1 MAFLRFQI
9 LHKEVGR
16 RMADDFGLRI
26 GVEGEK
32 EFKKAL
38 AEINQSFK
46 LLGSEMKLVSSQF
59 DKNDSSVQALSAR
72 NTVLNKEIDAQRQ
85 KVETLR
91 SALQNAAESFGENDR
106 RTQNWQIQLNN
117 AEAALNGMER
127 ELSQNEQ
134 AIEALNNQEEQT
146 VDATERLT
154 QEISRQEEELAGLK
168 RAYSNAVLEY
178 GKGSSEAREL
188 EGRIADLSGELEENR
203 DTLREASDS
212 TEDFGDAME
221 DASDGAGK
229 LGSGLSAATV
239 AMGNLI
245 SSGIQAALN
254 GIKELGSAIWN
265 LDEATEEYRVAQGKL
280 TTAFETAGYSGEAA
294 QKSYTEFYKILGDTD
309 TAAEASQL
317 LAQLAENEQDITKWT
332 NIAAGVCGTFG
343 DALPIEGLIESA
355 NETAKVGQVTGSL
368 ADALNWVGISEDE
381 FNEKLA
387 ACSGESERNRLIM
400 ETLSGTYDEASQAFY
415 RNNEALVASR
425 EGQARMDETLA
436 GLGETISNVK
446 NNLRAEFLP
455 AIADVVSAF
464 TDMVN
469 GVEGADTAFAEAIT
483 GLVNTAVAMLP
494 QFVSTGTQMLTSLLS
509 GIIQSLPAI
518 VEAAVQI
525 VSTLATGI
533 GESLPTLVPAI
544 VQAVTTIVQTLAD
557 NLPMILDA
565 ALQLIMG
572 LAQGL
577 LDAIPVLIEALPA
590 IISAIVD
597 FVIGAIPQIIDAGIQ
612 LLTSLISALP
622 EIITAIVAAIP
633 QIIDGLVTAVL
644 GSIPQLIDAGVKLLI
659 SLIQNLPQII
669 TTVVGAIPK
678 IVTSLV
684 NSIVGNVDK
693 IILAGVKLLVSLIK
707 NLPQII
713 VSIVKAVPQIIAAI
727 VKGFAG
733 GAAQMASIGLNLI
746 KGIWNGIGDAA
757 SWLWGKVSGFCS
769 NLMSKIKGFFGIHS
783 PSTEMA
789 WVGEM
794 LVEGLAGSIE
804 DNGGEAVKAAEGL
817 SEGISDVMNGL
828 AEDMKTSIP
837 TDFHLDAD
845 ASVRSVTDG
854 MTGAAGRDTSG
865 FASLITIQ
873 QMIVRSEDD
882 IRKISQ
888 ELYNL
893 IQTGS
898 RAGGRIITA

>member
-1 MAFLRFQI
+1 
-9 LHKEVGR
+9 
-16 RMADDFGLRI
+16 MADDFGLRI

-46 LLGSEMKLVSSQF
+46 VLGSEMKLVSSQF
-59 DKNDSSVQALSAR
+59 DKNDNSVQALSAR

-188 EGRIADLSGELEENR
+188 EGRIAELSGELEENR
-203 DTLREASDS
+203 DTLREAFDS

-280 TTAFETAGYSGEAA
+280 TTAFEAAGYSGEAA
-294 QKSYTEFYKILGDTD
+294 QESYTEFYKILGDTD
-309 TAAEASQL
+309 TATEASQL

-400 ETLSGTYDEASQAFY
+400 ETLSGTYDEASQTFY

-483 GLVNTAVAMLP
+483 GLVDTAVAMLP

-577 LDAIPVLIEALPA
+577 LDAIPVLIEALPQ
-590 IISAIVD
+590 IIASIVD
-597 FVIGAIPQIIDAGIQ
+597 FLIGAIPQIIDAGIQ
-612 LLTSLISALP
+612 LLTSLVSALP
-622 EIITAIVAAIP
+622 EIITAVVAAIP

-644 GSIPQLIDAGVKLLI
+644 GSIPQLIDAGMKLLV

-678 IVTSLV
+678 IVASLV
-684 NSIVGNVDK
+684 NAIVGNVDK

-845 ASVRSVTDG
+845 ASVRSVADG
-854 MTGAAGRDTSG
+854 MTGAAGRDMFG

-873 QMIVRSEDD
+873 QMIVRSEED

>member
-1 MAFLRFQI
+1 MRTR
-9 LHKEVGR
+9 KEVQTV
-16 RMADDFGLRI
+16 ADDFGLKI

-46 LLGSEMKLVSSQF
+46 VLGSEMKLVSSEF
-59 DKNDSSVQALSAR
+59 DKNDKSVQALSAR
-72 NTVLNKEIDAQRQ
+72 NQVLNKEIEAQKN

-91 SALQNAAESFGENDR
+91 SALRNAAESFGENDR

-117 AEAALNGMER
+117 AQAALNGMER
-127 ELSQNEQ
+127 ELSDNER
-134 AIEALNNQEEQT
+134 AIEALSSQEGEAA
-146 VDATERLT
+146 DATERLT
-154 QEISRQEEELAGLK
+154 QEISRQEDELAGMK

-178 GKGSSEAREL
+178 GKGSNEAKEL
-188 EGRIADLSGELEENR
+188 EGCISQLSGEIRENR
-203 DTLREASDS
+203 ERMQDASRMAD
-212 TEDFGDAME
+212 DFGDSLE
-221 DASDGAGK
+221 DVSDGADQ
-229 LGSGLSAATV
+229 LGSGLSVATV

-280 TTAFETAGYSGEAA
+280 NTAFEAAGYSGETA

-309 TAAEASQL
+309 TATEASQL

-332 NIAAGVCGTFG
+332 NIAAGVYGTFG
-343 DALPIEGLIESA
+343 DALPIEGMIESA

-368 ADALNWVGISEDE
+368 ADALNWVGISEDA

-387 ACSGESERNRLIM
+387 ACSDESERNRLIM
-400 ETLSGTYDEASQAFY
+400 ETLSGAYDEASGAFY
-415 RNNEALVASR
+415 QNNEALVASR
-425 EGQARMDETLA
+425 EGQAQLDETLA
-436 GLGETISNVK
+436 RLGETISNVK

-455 AIADVVSAF
+455 AISEVISAF
-464 TDMVN
+464 TDMIN
-469 GVEGADTAFAEAIT
+469 GVDGADEAFAGAIT
-483 GLVNTAVAMLP
+483 GLVNTAVSMLP
-494 QFVSTGTQMLTSLLS
+494 QFMDTGMQMLTALLS
-509 GIIQSLPAI
+509 GIIQSLPAVLDGAAQI
-518 VEAAVQI
+518 IATLAQGIAEAA
-525 VSTLATGI
+525 
-533 GESLPTLVPAI
+533 PTLIPKI
-544 VQAVTTIVQTLAD
+544 VLVVTQIVQTLVE

-577 LDAIPVLIEALPA
+577 LNAIPVLIEALPA
-590 IISAIVD
+590 IITAIVE
-597 FVIGAIPQIIDAGIQ
+597 FIIGAIPQIIEAGIQ
-612 LLTSLISALP
+612 LLTSLIAALP

-644 GSIPQLIDAGVKLLI
+644 GSIPQLIDAGVKLLV

-669 TTVVGAIPK
+669 STVVSAIPK

-684 NSIVGNVDK
+684 NAIVGNADK
-693 IILAGVKLLVSLIK
+693 IVLAGVQLFVALIK

-713 VSIVKAVPQIIAAI
+713 ASIVKAVPQIISAI

-733 GAAQMASIGLNLI
+733 GVSQMASIGLNLI

-769 NLMSKIKGFFGIHS
+769 DLMGRIKGFFGIHS

-804 DNGGEAVKAAEGL
+804 DNGNDAVRAAEGL
-817 SEGISDVMNGL
+817 SEGISDVMNSL
-828 AEDMKTSIP
+828 AQDMKTSLP

-845 ASVRSVTDG
+845 SSIRSTANGAMAG
-854 MTGAAGRDTSG
+854 MTGWG

-898 RAGGRIITA
+898 RAGGRIITV

>member
-1 MAFLRFQI
+1 
-9 LHKEVGR
+9 
-16 RMADDFGLRI
+16 MADDFGLRI

-46 LLGSEMKLVSSQF
+46 VLGSEMKLVSSQF
-59 DKNDSSVQALSAR
+59 DKNDNSMQALSAR

-154 QEISRQEEELAGLK
+154 QEISRQEGELAGLK

-229 LGSGLSAATV
+229 LSSGLSAATV

-254 GIKELGSAIWN
+254 GIRELGSAIWN
-265 LDEATEEYRVAQGKL
+265 LDEATEEYRAAQGKL
-280 TTAFETAGYSGEAA
+280 TTAFEAAGYSGEAA
-294 QKSYTEFYKILGDTD
+294 QESYTEFYKILGDTD
-309 TAAEASQL
+309 TATEASQL

-332 NIAAGVCGTFG
+332 DIAAGVCGTFG

-577 LDAIPVLIEALPA
+577 LDAIPVLIEALPQ
-590 IISAIVD
+590 IIASIVD
-597 FVIGAIPQIIDAGIQ
+597 FLIGAIPQIIDAGIQ
-612 LLTSLISALP
+612 LLTSLVSALP
-622 EIITAIVAAIP
+622 EIITAVVAAIP

-644 GSIPQLIDAGVKLLI
+644 GSIPQLIDAGMKLLV

-678 IVTSLV
+678 IVASLV
-684 NSIVGNVDK
+684 NAIVGNVDK

-854 MTGAAGRDTSG
+854 MTGAAGRDMFG

-873 QMIVRSEDD
+873 QMIVRSEED

>member
-1 MAFLRFQI
+1 
-9 LHKEVGR
+9 
-16 RMADDFGLRI
+16 MADDFGLRI

-46 LLGSEMKLVSSQF
+46 VLGSEMKLVSSQF

-134 AIEALNNQEEQT
+134 VIEALNNQEEQT
-146 VDATERLT
+146 VDVTERLT

-280 TTAFETAGYSGEAA
+280 TTAFEAAGYSGEAA
-294 QKSYTEFYKILGDTD
+294 QESYTEFYKILGDTD
-309 TAAEASQL
+309 TATEASQL

-332 NIAAGVCGTFG
+332 NIAAGVYGTFG
-343 DALPIEGLIESA
+343 DALPIEGMIESA

-387 ACSGESERNRLIM
+387 ACSGEGERNRLIM

-446 NNLRAEFLP
+446 NSLRAEFLP

-565 ALQLIMG
+565 ALQLVMG

-577 LDAIPVLIEALPA
+577 LDAIPVLIEALPQ
-590 IISAIVD
+590 IIASIVD
-597 FVIGAIPQIIDAGIQ
+597 FLIGAIPQIIDAGIQ
-612 LLTSLISALP
+612 LLTSLVSALP

-644 GSIPQLIDAGVKLLI
+644 GSIPQLIDAGMKLLI

-678 IVTSLV
+678 IVASLV
-684 NSIVGNVDK
+684 SAIVGNVDK

-727 VKGFAG
+727 VKGFAS

-769 NLMSKIKGFFGIHS
+769 NLMGKIKGFFGIHS

-854 MTGAAGRDTSG
+854 MTGAAGRDMFG

-873 QMIVRSEDD
+873 QMIVRSEED

>member
-1 MAFLRFQI
+1 
-9 LHKEVGR
+9 
-16 RMADDFGLRI
+16 MADDFGLRI

-46 LLGSEMKLVSSQF
+46 VLGSEMKLVSSQF
-59 DKNDSSVQALSAR
+59 DKNDNSVQALSAR

-280 TTAFETAGYSGEAA
+280 TTAFEAAGYSGEAA

-309 TAAEASQL
+309 TATEASQL

-332 NIAAGVCGTFG
+332 DIAAGVCGTFG

-577 LDAIPVLIEALPA
+577 LDAIPVLIEALPQ
-590 IISAIVD
+590 IIASIVD
-597 FVIGAIPQIIDAGIQ
+597 FLIGAIPQIIDAGIQ
-612 LLTSLISALP
+612 LLTSLVSALP
-622 EIITAIVAAIP
+622 EIITAVVAAIP

-644 GSIPQLIDAGVKLLI
+644 GSIPQLIDAGMKLLV

-678 IVTSLV
+678 IVASLV
-684 NSIVGNVDK
+684 NAIVGNVDK

-854 MTGAAGRDTSG
+854 MTGAAGRDMFG

-882 IRKISQ
+882 IRRISQ

-898 RAGGRIITA
+898 RAQGRFSTA

>member
-1 MAFLRFQI
+1 
-9 LHKEVGR
+9 
-16 RMADDFGLRI
+16 MADDFGLRI

-46 LLGSEMKLVSSQF
+46 VLGSEMKLVSSQF
-59 DKNDSSVQALSAR
+59 DKNDNSVQALSAR

-154 QEISRQEEELAGLK
+154 QEISRQEGELAGLK

-280 TTAFETAGYSGEAA
+280 TTAFEAAGYSGEAA

-309 TAAEASQL
+309 TATEASQL

-332 NIAAGVCGTFG
+332 DIAAGVCGTFG

-425 EGQARMDETLA
+425 EGQVRMDETLA

-577 LDAIPVLIEALPA
+577 LDAIPVLIEALPQ
-590 IISAIVD
+590 IIASIVD
-597 FVIGAIPQIIDAGIQ
+597 FLIGAIPQIIDAGIQ
-612 LLTSLISALP
+612 LLTSLVSALP
-622 EIITAIVAAIP
+622 EIITAVVAAIP

-644 GSIPQLIDAGVKLLI
+644 GSIPQLIDAGMKLLV

-678 IVTSLV
+678 IVASLV
-684 NSIVGNVDK
+684 NAIVGNVDK

-854 MTGAAGRDTSG
+854 MTGAAGRDMFG

>member
-1 MAFLRFQI
+1 
-9 LHKEVGR
+9 
-16 RMADDFGLRI
+16 MADDFGLRI

-46 LLGSEMKLVSSQF
+46 VLGSEMKLVSSQF
-59 DKNDSSVQALSAR
+59 DKNDNSVQALSAR

-280 TTAFETAGYSGEAA
+280 TTAFEAAGYSGEAA

-309 TAAEASQL
+309 TATEASQL

-332 NIAAGVCGTFG
+332 DIAAGVCGTFG

-577 LDAIPVLIEALPA
+577 LDAIPVLIEALPQ
-590 IISAIVD
+590 IIASIVD
-597 FVIGAIPQIIDAGIQ
+597 FLIGAIPQIIDAGIQ
-612 LLTSLISALP
+612 LLTSLVSALP
-622 EIITAIVAAIP
+622 EIITAVVAAIP

-644 GSIPQLIDAGVKLLI
+644 GSIPQLIDAGMKLLV

-678 IVTSLV
+678 IVASLV
-684 NSIVGNVDK
+684 NAIVGNVDK

-804 DNGGEAVKAAEGL
+804 DNGDEAVKAAEGL

-828 AEDMKTSIP
+828 AEEMKTSIP

-854 MTGAAGRDTSG
+854 MTGAAGRDMSG

>member
-1 MAFLRFQI
+1 
-9 LHKEVGR
+9 
-16 RMADDFGLRI
+16 MADDFGLRI

-46 LLGSEMKLVSSQF
+46 VLGSEMKLVSSQF
-59 DKNDSSVQALSAR
+59 DKNDNSVQALSAR

-280 TTAFETAGYSGEAA
+280 TTAFEAAGYSGEAA
-294 QKSYTEFYKILGDTD
+294 QESYTEFYKILGDTD
-309 TAAEASQL
+309 TATEASQL

-446 NNLRAEFLP
+446 NNLQAEFLP
-455 AIADVVSAF
+455 AIADVVSSF

-612 LLTSLISALP
+612 LLTSLVSALP
-622 EIITAIVAAIP
+622 EIITAVVAAIP

-644 GSIPQLIDAGVKLLI
+644 GSIPQLIDAGMKLLV

-678 IVTSLV
+678 IVASLV
-684 NSIVGNVDK
+684 NAIVGNVDK
-693 IILAGVKLLVSLIK
+693 IILAGVKLLVSLVK

-854 MTGAAGRDTSG
+854 MTGAAGRDMFG

>member
-1 MAFLRFQI
+1 
-9 LHKEVGR
+9 
-16 RMADDFGLRI
+16 MADDFGLRI

-46 LLGSEMKLVSSQF
+46 VLGSEMKLVSSQF
-59 DKNDSSVQALSAR
+59 DKNDNSVQALSAR

-188 EGRIADLSGELEENR
+188 EGRIAELSGELEENR

-239 AMGNLI
+239 AVGNLI

-280 TTAFETAGYSGEAA
+280 TTAFEAAGYSGEAA
-294 QKSYTEFYKILGDTD
+294 QESYTEFYKILGDTD
-309 TAAEASQL
+309 TATEASQL

-425 EGQARMDETLA
+425 EGQAQMDETLA

-612 LLTSLISALP
+612 LLTSLVSALP
-622 EIITAIVAAIP
+622 EIITAVVAAIP

-644 GSIPQLIDAGVKLLI
+644 GSIPQLIDAGMKLLV

-678 IVTSLV
+678 IVASLV
-684 NSIVGNVDK
+684 NAIVGNVDK

-854 MTGAAGRDTSG
+854 MTGAAGRDMFG